1 MNEPNVPEDDEPTQE
16 IDMGA
21 VFADE
26 ELIND
31 LVCGLVPPDER
42 MASVLDAWRRE
53 VNTDDL
59 GDPSVDLWREALDE
73 AQRRRRE
80 DPNSITTV
88 VIEAVA
94 GLLLLIKAF
103 GHLVQ
108 LAVDTVIRLIAQLP
122 WKDPR
127 PWGE

>member
-1 MNEPNVPEDDEPTQE
+1 MSEPERDDSDDTQE

-21 VFADE
+21 VFADD

-31 LVCGLVPPDER
+31 LICGLVPPDER
-42 MASVLDAWRRE
+42 MASVLDAWRRGIHA
-53 VNTDDL
+53 DDL
-59 GDPSVDLWREALDE
+59 GDPSVDMWREALDE
-73 AQRRRRE
+73 ARRRRE
-80 DPNSITTV
+80 AEPNSVITV
-88 VIEAVA
+88 LIEAIA

-108 LAVDTVIRLIAQLP
+108 LAVDTLVRLIARLP